1 MNGSFLPLALALC
14 LIAGSGCRTLP
25 GSGGATRGVA
35 ADGGSL
41 DRDFETG
48 KALLESGYNVEA
60 IKHFAA
66 IRDRAGYQEE
76 RDRAVIG
83 LAMALQDS
91 GNNGAALGALEPLPV
106 LPKTELEARKCV
118 LAGEIHLHQKN
129 YEPAQVW
136 LARGL
141 EVEPKS
147 QAFYR
152 APALFNLGKAMLAL
166 DDLEGAREA
175 FGMAAGVFGAN
186 DDDENARQCRD
197 IVTDIDNALL

>member
-1 MNGSFLPLALALC
+1 MNRYFHLGLALC
-14 LIAGSGCRTLP
+14 LIAGGGCRTLP
-25 GSGGATRGVA
+25 GSGGTPVGVA

-41 DRDFETG
+41 DREFETG
-48 KALLESGYNVEA
+48 KALLESGYNMEA

-76 RDRAVIG
+76 RDQAVIG

-91 GNNGAALGALEPLPV
+91 GNTAAALGALEPLPV
-106 LPKTELEARKCV
+106 LPKTQLEARKRV
-118 LAGEIHLHQKN
+118 LAGELHLHNKN
-129 YEPAQVW
+129 YEPARDW

-152 APALFNLGKAMLAL
+152 APALFNLGKSMLAL
-166 DDLEGAREA
+166 DELEGAREA
-175 FGMAAGVFGAN
+175 FSMAAGVFGAN
-186 DDDENARQCRD
+186 EDEENAQQCRD
-197 IVTDIDNALL
+197 IVGDIEKSLL

>member
-1 MNGSFLPLALALC
+1 MNGYLFLGLALC

-25 GSGGATRGVA
+25 GSGTTLGVA

-41 DRDFETG
+41 DREFETG
-48 KALLESGYNVEA
+48 KALLESGYNTEA

-66 IRDRAGYQEE
+66 IRDRAGHQEE

-91 GNNGAALGALEPLPV
+91 GNSGAALGALEPLPV

-118 LAGEIHLHQKN
+118 LAGELHLHQKN
-129 YEPAQVW
+129 YEPARTW

-141 EVEPKS
+141 EVEPES

-175 FGMAAGVFGAN
+175 FEMAAVVFSSN
-186 DDDENARQCRD
+186 EDETNAQQCRD
-197 IVTDIDNALL
+197 IAGDIDRSLL